1 MMSKIS
7 HAVEIALTR
16 LTIVVTMEST
26 KMRRDTSLCVLN
38 AYARRPAKTMGSARL
53 IHWHMA
59 VFTDRI
65 LVLTCPRYVLQ
76 EGEAKGYL
84 CC

>member
-1 MMSKIS
+1 MSKIS
-7 HAVEIALTR
+7 YTVETALTR
-16 LTIVVTMEST
+16 LTTVVTMEST
-26 KMRRDTSLCVLN
+26 KMSRDTSLCVLN

-53 IHWHMA
+53 THMA